1 MWLLLFVKLALIPE
15 PHVVEVE
22 IMEFFDS
29 EKKCIQKIKEIP
41 KESLPKNL
49 NMGCV
54 PLNGRKI

>member
-1 MWLLLFVKLALIPE
+1 MWLLLFVKLALAPE

-29 EKKCIQKIKEIP
+29 EKKCIEKIETIP
-41 KESLPKNL
+41 KESLPPNL
-49 NMGCV
+49 NMGCG

>member
-1 MWLLLFVKLALIPE
+1 MWLLLFVKLALAPE

-29 EKKCIQKIKEIP
+29 EKKCIEKIETIP
-41 KESLPKNL
+41 KESLPPNL

-54 PLNGRKI
+54 TLNGRKI

>member
-29 EKKCIQKIKEIP
+29 EKKCIQKIKEDLYHANGP
-41 KESLPKNL
+41 MNLCVMFWYCDNL
-49 NMGCV
+49 N
-54 PLNGRKI
+54 

>member
-1 MWLLLFVKLALIPE
+1 MWLLLFVKLALAPE

-29 EKKCIQKIKEIP
+29 EKKCIEKIETIP
-41 KESLPKNL
+41 KESLPPNH

>member
-1 MWLLLFVKLALIPE
+1 MCLLLFVKLSLAPE

-29 EKKCIQKIKEIP
+29 EKKCIEKIETIP
-41 KESLPKNL
+41 KESLPPNL

>member
-1 MWLLLFVKLALIPE
+1 MWLLLFVKLALAPE

-22 IMEFFDS
+22 IMEFFHS
-29 EKKCIQKIKEIP
+29 EKKCIEKIETIP
-41 KESLPKNL
+41 KESLPPNL

>member
-1 MWLLLFVKLALIPE
+1 MWLLLFVKLALAPE

-29 EKKCIQKIKEIP
+29 EKKCIEKIETIP
-41 KESLPKNL
+41 KEALPPNL